1 MKNRKFVALLLCLAL
16 MMTVFAACS
25 KAEEAASNAASAV
38 QETAE
43 SAAETVQQTAEA
55 AAETVEEA
63 VEEAAETVEEAVSEA
78 ASEPAPAA
86 AQPGEVFEPELT
98 AAEDSTITYPLTS
111 GATYEILR
119 EIMPNVEGFIMGWE
133 DHVALPLV
141 EEKTGI
147 HTTWRSPSTTVQ
159 SEQFQLMIASGDY
172 PDIFDCSSYNGGLQQ
187 AAEDD
192 VINDLTDLLADNAP
206 DYWNLLSQ
214 QDEDSFKA
222 TLKEGRMYAVHSIS
236 TDNYLMSGPTAR
248 GDWLDASGVGE
259 ITTVDDLVDYARYC
273 VDNFGVTN
281 AINSSSDCSIDGVTG
296 AYGLTDIVGTG
307 AYRDGDTV
315 KTCSVSDEL
324 RDYLV
329 FFNGLFNDGLISG
342 DFFSRSS
349 PMPDVASTAYLMV
362 PADQWPTMIM
372 QANTEGAYF
381 TAVPYLV
388 LEEGGVNRFGD
399 TWLAT
404 QFNGGAT
411 MSVSTLCEDVE
422 DCLQFLNWFFTQDG
436 YMAANY
442 GVEGISFNYDA
453 DGEPKYTDAVYDN
466 ASKMIN
472 CFSLLPCLTYQASF
486 DYTYSDEQRN
496 AIQTWIDSDNYE
508 GRLPTLSYTEAEN
521 SEYTNLTTDISTYAE
536 EQILKFAIGQTP
548 INDET
553 WAEYCNTMESLGL
566 SRVIELDQAAFTRYL
581 AE

>member
-1 MKNRKFVALLLCLAL
+1 MKNRKLVALLLCLAL

-25 KAEEAASNAASAV
+25 KAEETASNAASSV
-38 QETAE
+38 QETAQ
-43 SAAETVQQTAEA
+43 SAAETVQETAQA

-63 VEEAAETVEEAVSEA
+63 VEEVAEAAEEAVSEA
-78 ASEPAPAA
+78 APEAAQPAEPTLAPAA
-86 AQPGEVFEPELT
+86 T
-98 AAEDSTITYPLTS
+98 SSISYPLTT

-119 EIMPNVEGFIMGWE
+119 EIMPNVEGFIQGWE

-141 EEKTGI
+141 EESTGV

-159 SEQFQLMIASGDY
+159 SEQFQLMIASGDL
-172 PDIFDCSSYNGGLQQ
+172 PDIFDCTSYNGGLLQ
-187 AAEDD
+187 AYEDD
-192 VINDLTDLLADNAP
+192 IVNDLTDLLPDNAP
-206 DYWNLLSQ
+206 DYWALLSQ
-214 QDEDSFKA
+214 QDEDSYKS
-222 TLKEGRMYAVHSIS
+222 TLQSNGRMYAVHSIS

-259 ITTVDDLVDYARYC
+259 IKTVDDLVEYARYC
-273 VDNFGVTN
+273 VDNFGVSN

-324 RDYLV
+324 REYLV

-411 MSVSTLCEDVE
+411 MSISTLCDSVE
-422 DCLQFLNWFFTQDG
+422 DCLQFMNWFFTQDG

-442 GVEGISFNYDA
+442 GVEGVSYTIDA
-453 DGEPKYTDAVYDN
+453 NGTPLYTDAVTDN

-486 DYTYSDEQRN
+486 DYTYSQEQQD
-496 AIQTWIDSDNYE
+496 AIQTWIDSDNFE
-508 GRLPTLSYTEAEN
+508 GRLPTLTYTEEEN
-521 SEYTNLTTDISTYAE
+521 TEYTNLTTDISTYAE

-553 WAEYCNTMESLGL
+553 WATYCNTMESLGL